1 MVLAGSFL
9 LVETIRYT
17 KKTKLKYFVSRCNV
31 DPLLALTAEVEE
43 IMSLHGATRDLVSEF
58 GSRPTLRASALIVT
72 IFGDAILP
80 RGGTVWIGSLIKVL
94 ADYGINERLVRTSV
108 FRLTR
113 DNWLKVNQVGRR
125 SYYSLTPSGAREF
138 ERATQ
143 RIYGDPR
150 QAWDG
155 YWSLVLLSGM
165 AAEDREA
172 VRRELGWL
180 GFGALSASVL
190 AHPSADIPAME
201 ATLKH
206 AGIDRDLVVMRSKVA
221 DSRHHDAM
229 RSLVQKSWNID
240 EIDDQYDR
248 FVSQFRPVFAAVR
261 RTRNRDSR
269 LAFQIRM
276 LLIQEYRRILLRDP
290 LLPAEMLPTGW
301 HGTAAYQLC
310 RNLYRLIYAPA
321 DEFMSSEFETA
332 DGPLPPPAPEF
343 YDRFGGLA

>member
-1 MVLAGSFL
+1 
-9 LVETIRYT
+9 
-17 KKTKLKYFVSRCNV
+17 
-31 DPLLALTAEVEE
+31 
-43 IMSLHGATRDLVSEF
+43 MSLSGATKDLVSEF
-58 GSRPTLRASALIVT
+58 GSRPTLRAGSLIVT

-113 DNWLKVNQVGRR
+113 DKWLKVNQVGRR
-125 SYYSLTPSGAREF
+125 SYYSLTAGGAREF
-138 ERATQ
+138 ERATR

-150 QAWDG
+150 QTWDG
-155 YWSLVLLSGM
+155 NWSLVLLSGM
-165 AAEDREA
+165 TAEDRES
-172 VRRELGWL
+172 VRKALGWL

-190 AHPSADIPAME
+190 AHPAADLQAMDE
-201 ATLKH
+201 ALKRI
-206 AGIDRDLVVMRSKVA
+206 GIERDLVVMQSTVA
-221 DSRHHDAM
+221 DSRYHEAM
-229 RSLVQKSWNID
+229 RNLVQKSWNIG
-240 EIDDQYDR
+240 EIDAQYDQ
-248 FVSQFRPVFAAVR
+248 FVNQFRPVFAAVR
-261 RTRNRDSR
+261 RTRKRDRRQS
-269 LAFQIRM
+269 FQIRM

-290 LLPAEMLPTGW
+290 LLPAEMLPVGW

-321 DEFMSSEFETA
+321 DEFMSSDFETA